1 MVTEECEA
9 IDSGEYSKPEDWAE
23 LEPWLQQALAYFVSG
38 QDAIPDHF
46 EDGFED
52 DHREFTALADR
63 LGPVLDHFSAWQA
76 QRREQSGG

>member
-46 EDGFED
+46 ADGFED